1 MKKILMIA
9 LLALLSYLNANQIV
23 KSSGEVLINGKK
35 LEKNQE
41 IKLGDFIET
50 KSKSKVIF
58 NIGKSAFLAKE
69 NSKFQINKN
78 GSTQTL
84 NIIAGGALAVFQHG
98 DGKHEVKT
106 PNMTAGIRGT
116 GVFAQVKDGKSYFCT
131 CYGET
136 ELENVHNH
144 YAKKL
149 NAIHH
154 NMVWIT
160 PTKIKPASKM
170 MFHNDEELREL
181 EALVGRIPD
190 FDKQ

>member
-1 MKKILMIA
+1 MKKILMIF
-9 LLALLSYLNANQIV
+9 LLTVFSYLNANQIV

-41 IKLGDFIET
+41 IKLGDFVQT

-58 NIGKSAFLAKE
+58 NIGKSAFLANE

-84 NIIAGGALAVFQHG
+84 NVIAGGALAVFQHG

-116 GVFAQVKDGKSYFCT
+116 GVYVQVKDGKSYFCT

-136 ELENVHNH
+136 ELVNTHTH

-149 NAIHH
+149 KAIHH
-154 NMVWIT
+154 NMVWVT
-160 PTKIKPASKM
+160 STKIKPATKM
-170 MFHNDEELREL
+170 IFHNDEELREL

-190 FDKQ
+190 FDK